1 MRTVRAR
8 LNGNPFP
15 HHQPLFGKQKY
26 HFVENPFSVTIL
38 VKVGVWKTNNQK
50 VPFSRKYHFQ
60 ISCVSNRTK
69 TSGIPRFLQKY
80 HFGESLCMLS
90 SSTKIT
96 ILSTKLPFSI
106 TIFNLPFCSVSTN
119 KFLFQKYHF
128 VELPFSRARTV
139 DRFGDPGATGGSLR
153 YCDMPGSSC
162 QVSQ

>member
-1 MRTVRAR
+1 MVTHFLIISLFLGSKSIILSKTHFR
-8 LNGNPFP
+8 LPFWSKWV
-15 HHQPLFGKQKY
+15 FGKQ
-26 HFVENPFSVTIL
+26 T
-38 VKVGVWKTNNQK
+38 T
-50 VPFSRKYHFQ
+50 RKNHFQ

-128 VELPFSRARTV
+128 VELPFCRARTV
-139 DRFGDPGATGGSLR
+139 NLKPKPQNFMRCLTLSPAI
-153 YCDMPGSSC
+153 C
-162 QVSQ
+162 